1 MRTRQ
6 GTLVAS
12 PVALLFITSFNP
24 LDISL
29 VDNLCTLVSNFFG
42 HGKRSGF
49 VLSVDSDVGLTCGN

>member
-12 PVALLFITSFNP
+12 PGALLFITSFNS

-29 VDNLCTLVSNFFG
+29 VDNHCTLGSNFFW
-42 HGKRSGF
+42 HDERSDF
-49 VLSVDSDVGLTCGN
+49 VPSVDSDVKIDLW